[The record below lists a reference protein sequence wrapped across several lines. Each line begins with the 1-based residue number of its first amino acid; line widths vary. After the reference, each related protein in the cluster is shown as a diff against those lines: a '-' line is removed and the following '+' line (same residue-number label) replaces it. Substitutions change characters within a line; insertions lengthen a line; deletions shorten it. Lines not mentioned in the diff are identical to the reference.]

1 MPVLTPPDAESRV
14 AKSYDSHANCC
25 IQKPVGLDA
34 LAAIVRVIDESWF
47 SVVRL
52 PKE

>member
-1 MPVLTPPDAESRV
+1 MPVLTPPDAESDV
-14 AKSYDSHANCC
+14 AKSYNRHANGC
-25 IQKPVGLDA
+25 IQKPVDLDA
-34 LAAIVRVIDESWF
+34 LAATVRVIDESWF